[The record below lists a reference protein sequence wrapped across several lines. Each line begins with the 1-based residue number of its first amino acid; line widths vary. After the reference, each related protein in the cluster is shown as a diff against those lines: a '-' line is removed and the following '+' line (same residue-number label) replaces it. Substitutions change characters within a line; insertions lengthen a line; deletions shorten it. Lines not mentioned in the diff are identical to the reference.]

1 MDSNYWTRQR
11 VGRRSML
18 RGAGLAGVGLA
29 GAALI
34 GCGGDDDDDDA
45 GGGGTATAA
54 PTSAGTTTGGGGG
67 GPVSAADMRVEPGT
81 YDFNPPASAGEADP
95 ANNAKYGGELYL
107 RYLEPPRM
115 DMNRTLSCTIY
126 HTMNYTQNKLIRG
139 KSGASADPNLV
150 EIEGDL
156 AESWEAANPE
166 ATEFVFNLKKG
177 VLTHDKAPTNG
188 REFTSEDVVA
198 TMEMYKAAGPQKDVY
213 SPVESVEAVDP
224 YTVRVKLSQ
233 PLADFPTNISSWSF
247 MMMKELVDND
257 ELRQE
262 IAVGT
267 GPFIQEEW
275 AKNERSV
282 FQRNPN
288 YHEEGLPYL
297 DTIYAQTQNDANVR
311 RAGFITD
318 DFFTFSARDAADIE
332 DLHKS
337 VDDMVV
343 SVVPRTRGANVNGF
357 QFQMD
362 NPTFQDDR
370 VRQGL
375 SKAFDRNEY
384 DLARNSGDNT
394 NANGAYSNA
403 PMPWPY
409 LFDEYPDARANG
421 QWYDFDAAE
430 GRKMLQA
437 AGYSEDSPLEMEMK
451 SYYYANELS
460 ELVVPGINQN
470 LPEVNITFERVD
482 NPTHVTLMSDRNFP
496 DTVGFLWGPAGYSMD
511 QWIYPFYHSTGGTNY
526 GNVNDPELDTM
537 LEKQRTE
544 ADPDA
549 QKEIWKQVYDRI
561 HDKVYQA
568 WFPEPLVRTA
578 WHNYVMNHRP
588 HGLMGTI
595 VCYSNDQARSMWLD
609 DGAPHSGR

>member
-1 MDSNYWTRQR
+1 MDQRNNYWTRQR

-18 RGAGLAGVGLA
+18 RGAGMASVGLA

-34 GCGGDDDDDDA
+34 GCGGDE
-45 GGGGTATAA
+45 GGEATAA
-54 PTSAGTTTGGGGG
+54 PTSSGGTATMAPTTGGGAAPADQQRLVPGSYDHIP
-67 GPVSAADMRVEPGT
+67 GP
-81 YDFNPPASAGEADP
+81 SAGEADP

-115 DMNRTLSCTIY
+115 DLNRTLSCTIY
-126 HTMNYTQNKLIRG
+126 HTMNYTNNKLIRG
-139 KSGASADPNLV
+139 KTGASANPNLV
-150 EIEGDL
+150 ETEPDL
-156 AESWEAANPE
+156 AESWEAANPD
-166 ATEFVFNLKKG
+166 ATEFVFNLKHG
-177 VLTHDKAPTNG
+177 VMTHDKAPTNG

-198 TMEMYKAAGPQKDVY
+198 TMEMFKAAGPQKDVY
-213 SPVESVEAVDP
+213 SPVVSVEAVDP
-224 YTVRVKLSQ
+224 YTVRVKLDQ

-247 MMMKELVDND
+247 MMMKELVDDD
-257 ELRQE
+257 EMRQE
-262 IAVGT
+262 RAVGT

-275 AKNERSV
+275 AKNERTV

-297 DTIYAQTQNDANVR
+297 DTIYAQTQNDSNVR

-318 DFFTFSARDAADIE
+318 DFFSFQARDQADID
-332 DLHKS
+332 DLAKS
-337 VDDMVV
+337 TDDMVAATFPI
-343 SVVPRTRGANVNGF
+343 SRGANVNGF
-357 QFQMD
+357 QFQMN

-370 VRQGL
+370 VRQGI

-384 DLARNSGDNT
+384 DLARNSGDNS
-394 NANGAYSNA
+394 NANGPYSNA

-409 LFDEYPDARANG
+409 LFDEYPDQRANG
-421 QWYDFDAAE
+421 QWYNFDAAE

-437 AGYSEDSPLEMEMK
+437 AGYSEDKPLEIEMK
-451 SYYYANELS
+451 SFYFANELS

-470 LPEVNITFERVD
+470 LPEVKFTFERVD

-511 QWIYPFYHSTGGTNY
+511 QWIYPFYHSQGGTNY
-526 GNVNDPELDTM
+526 GNVNDPQLDTL
-537 LEKQRTE
+537 LESQRTE
-544 ADPDA
+544 PDPDT
-549 QKEIWKQVYDRI
+549 QKDLWKQVYDRI

-568 WFPEPLVRTA
+568 WFPEALVRST
-578 WHNYVMNHRP
+578 WHNYVMNYRQHA
-588 HGLMGTI
+588 LMGSI
-595 VCYSNDQARSMWLD
+595 VCYSNDQARAMWLD